1 IDSLKNSLEHIENDS
16 VKGMTAIKISREI
29 HRKAHNEEEE
39 YKYAEL
45 AIELA
50 LQNENKLFYAK
61 ALDNLGLLYR
71 YHQYYN
77 ESLDLHI
84 KAFKLVEN
92 EEDRPMDKMIYAD
105 NAGVAARYSQ
115 KNDVAIAYYMK
126 ALEIAEKGNNLKN
139 IAIASNGIGNALGD
153 IP

>member
-1 IDSLKNSLEHIENDS
+1 RLNLITRIISRSRTNMRAIETLYGHTKIGRMIALILFGVLCSFSGYSQTFYEIDSLKNSLEHIENDS

-92 EEDRPMDKMIYAD
+92 
-105 NAGVAARYSQ
+105 
-115 KNDVAIAYYMK
+115 
-126 ALEIAEKGNNLKN
+126 
-139 IAIASNGIGNALGD
+139 
-153 IP
+153 